1 MQVDINGGYD
11 PCMETNTNT
20 QPVRINTAGF
30 FDDPYTSV
38 KGESPAV
45 WYVNHKTEGRVARIT
60 GSQKSGYQTTLVDG
74 TKSTRFVDLSE
85 AIAFAKAG
93 K

>member
-1 MQVDINGGYD
+1 
-11 PCMETNTNT
+11 METNT
-20 QPVRINTAGF
+20 QPVRVNTADYF
-30 FDDPYTSV
+30 NDPYTSV

-60 GSQKSGYQTTLVDG
+60 GSQKSGYQTTLVNG
-74 TKSTRFVDLSE
+74 TKSERFTQLSE
-85 AIAFAKAG
+85 AITFAKAG